1 MRRRVRPVRMGSDT
15 ACHAAVES
23 HVFVKHMASLDVFWK
38 MLQEDSVKCA
48 G

>member
-1 MRRRVRPVRMGSDT
+1 MGSDT

-38 MLQEDSVKCA
+38 MLQEDSVKC
-48 G
+48 GVQGESMSDL